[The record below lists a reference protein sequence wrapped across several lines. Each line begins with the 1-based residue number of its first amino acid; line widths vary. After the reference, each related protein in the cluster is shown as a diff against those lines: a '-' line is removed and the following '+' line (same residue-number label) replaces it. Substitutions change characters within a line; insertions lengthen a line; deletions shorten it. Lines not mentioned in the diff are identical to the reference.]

1 MRVKTENKG
10 FVEAYFY
17 TKSKELLCNQADEKQ
32 WENLW
37 RHFPKEAGEEGT
49 EILGSGFCL
58 ERRTDISSEIQ
69 GKMIWKQQGWREGL
83 LELEKGSFP
92 PLL

>member
-32 WENLW
+32 
-37 RHFPKEAGEEGT
+37 
-49 EILGSGFCL
+49 
-58 ERRTDISSEIQ
+58 
-69 GKMIWKQQGWREGL
+69 
-83 LELEKGSFP
+83 
-92 PLL
+92 